1 MEHKVHIIGIGTDG
15 IGGLAGKPRELL
27 QAAELIL
34 GAEAAL
40 ALIPELTAERLVLSG
55 NLHDAVR
62 KLEASGHRRTV
73 VLAGGDPL
81 FYGVARYLCEKLGS
95 ERFEVWPH
103 VSTMQLAFARIKESW
118 EEAYL
123 TNLATHSL
131 DSVLDRVRT
140 AETVG
145 IFTSDE
151 ETPPIVARQLLAR
164 GIDYFHAFVC
174 ENLGAPNERVTQGE
188 LEEIQEMDFDALNVM
203 ILKRKPDRPD
213 LQKTLSRF
221 RRFGNL
227 DDAFIQSRPKSGLIT
242 GAEVRAIA
250 LAKLDVQHSSVIW
263 DIGAGAG
270 AVAIEAAQLATS
282 GMVYAIEQDVADYH
296 LIVANAQTFG
306 IKNLTAVHG
315 MAPAVFDGLPAP
327 DAVFVGGIR
336 REVAR
341 LLESVFRVLRPGG
354 RLVVNVASL
363 EALSATYAAMKLL
376 APTIDGT
383 LVNIA
388 RGNEQLETMRFE
400 ALNPTFLLTIVKPI

>member
-203 ILKRKPDRPD
+203 ILKRKSDRPD